1 MAEVDVDGRQRIGM
15 KRWLVLGI
23 CGIFLLGSVGSA
35 RAEESFWREAG
46 LGVGAGFATVL
57 YVPAKA
63 VYALLGVATGGIAY
77 CVTGGDVEVANEIWN
92 ASINGTWVLTPPM
105 LDGAEKIHFNAPPR
119 RMTSSLREFDAPA
132 TVDNTQTGDSGYGT
146 PAPRYE
152 EPAAGAGGSGWN

>member
-1 MAEVDVDGRQRIGM
+1 MGGKDRLNL
-15 KRWLVLGI
+15 KRCLVI
-23 CGIFLLGSVGSA
+23 AVCGAFLLGSVRSA

-46 LGVGAGFATVL
+46 LGLSAGLATVL

-63 VYALLGVATGGIAY
+63 IYATLGVATGGIAY
-77 CVTGGDVEVANEIWN
+77 CLTGGDIEVANEIWN

-119 RMTSSLREFDAPA
+119 PIVSSLREYDAPA
-132 TVDNTQTGDSGYGT
+132 VAANTESGDSGYGT

-152 EPAAGAGGSGWN
+152 DQGSGSGGSGWN

>member
-1 MAEVDVDGRQRIGM
+1 VEVDVDGRQGLRL
-15 KRWLVLGI
+15 KRWLVVGI
-23 CGIFLLGSVGSA
+23 CGAFLFGSVGSA
-35 RAEESFWREAG
+35 KAEESFWREAG

-63 VYALLGVATGGIAY
+63 VYALLGAATGGVAY

-119 RMTSSLREFDAPA
+119 PMASTLREYDAPA
-132 TVDNTQTGDSGYGT
+132 AVSERETGDSGYGT

-152 EPAAGAGGSGWN
+152 DSSSGAGGSGWN